1 MEKREK
7 QNKKLTLNCEFK
19 RAYYKGKYKA
29 SPLLVTYVLKNRR
42 KKIRYGVTTSKK
54 VGNAVLRNRAR
65 RVINAAAREVL
76 PSLSGSYD
84 IVFVARSATPGAKSQ
99 DVRRV
104 MQSHL
109 EKLL

>member
-1 MEKREK
+1 M
-7 QNKKLTLNCEFK
+7 
-19 RAYYKGKYKA
+19 
-29 SPLLVTYVLKNRR
+29 
-42 KKIRYGVTTSKK
+42 
-54 VGNAVLRNRAR
+54 
-65 RVINAAAREVL
+65 INAAAREVL

-84 IVFVARSATPGAKSQ
+84 IVFVASSATPGAKSQ